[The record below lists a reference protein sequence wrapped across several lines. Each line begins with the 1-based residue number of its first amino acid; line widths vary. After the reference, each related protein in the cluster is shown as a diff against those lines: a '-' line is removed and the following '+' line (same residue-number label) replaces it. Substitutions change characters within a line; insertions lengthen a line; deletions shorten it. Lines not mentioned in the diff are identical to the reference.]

1 MRQGGHVSRMTGRG
15 VQRRILSYKRGYC
28 LPMRAAVASG
38 LTLLL
43 AALVLGAICGT
54 VRAEEKYPHHPVN
67 LSFFYPISTNQN
79 PEISTSF
86 RLNLLYGE
94 LGDIRGVDLTGIGSH
109 TFRDVVGLQVCGFYS
124 HIEGGLRGVSV
135 VGATNYV
142 KSNAAGFQYACL
154 VNFIRGD
161 FTGFQMSNLFNYV
174 EGSMSGMQANL
185 VFNLND
191 GDVKYFQY
199 STIANAV
206 AGNVTGIQLATGL
219 NYANGRVVGGQVA
232 LCNFGK
238 HVRGIQI
245 GLGNVAE
252 TVKGVQLGFVNVARE
267 VDGIPL
273 GMFNFVEEGDQ
284 DWVIFGSNISAAST
298 GVRSIY
304 HDFYSVLAV
313 GVGDLQEKRHDTA
326 FLSWH
331 YGYAIPIASR
341 FKIGADLG
349 YLHIMPASNSDPDV
363 DTRNQFALQLR
374 VIGEIKVMGK
384 TKIFAGAGGSTR
396 FSAYS
401 MDNTSTTDP
410 LFVVGVSLY

>member
-1 MRQGGHVSRMTGRG
+1 MTGRG
-15 VQRRILSYKRGYC
+15 VKRQVLRHRRGHFPQRGHFPR
-28 LPMRAAVASG
+28 PRAVIAGG
-38 LTLLL
+38 LTLIL
-43 AALVLGAICGT
+43 AALVLGTIWGT
-54 VRAEEKYPHHPVN
+54 GHAGEKRPNHPVN
-67 LSFFYPISTNQN
+67 LSLFYPISTNGN
-79 PEISTSF
+79 REISTNF
-86 RLNLLYGE
+86 RLNLFYGE
-94 LGDIRGVDLTGIGSH
+94 LGDIRGIDLTGIGGH
-109 TFRDVVGLQVCGFYS
+109 TYGDVVGFQVCGFYS
-124 HIEGGLRGVSV
+124 HIEGDLRGVSI

-174 EGSMSGMQANL
+174 EGSMSGAQANL

-219 NYANGRVVGGQVA
+219 NYANGQVAGGQVA

-238 HVRGIQI
+238 HVRGIQV

-273 GMFNFVEEGDQ
+273 GMFNFVEEGDE
-284 DWVIFGSNISAAST
+284 DWVTFGSNIAAAST

-304 HDFYSVLAV
+304 HHFYSVLAV
-313 GVGDLQEKRHDTA
+313 GVGDLQEERYDTA

-331 YGYAIPIASR
+331 YGYAMPIASR
-341 FKIGADLG
+341 FKMGVDLG
-349 YLHIMPASNSDPDV
+349 YVHIMPASSSDPDV
-363 DTRNQFALQLR
+363 DTRNQFAIQLR
-374 VIGEIKVMGK
+374 AIGEVKVIGK
-384 TKIFAGAGGSTR
+384 TKIFGGAGASAR

-401 MDNTSTTDP
+401 MENTATTDP
-410 LFVVGVSLY
+410 LFVLGISLY